1 MKTIELKS
9 PLEHIQKSIDLLDRV
24 TNKEYLLMLGGGE
37 PLKGLYN
44 KMSFSFNYPFPA
56 DVAMTDEIWGEYSQ
70 HSESNELMI
79 KNTGF
84 LGRVRWERANFYPM
98 LSPKPIDP
106 NMDAAG
112 YELELLKL
120 FEKYYENMAVI
131 LNMDLEGGVV
141 GIMPNSE
148 AVDSEKL
155 ILAYKGSD
163 NKQRVTV
170 SIKCVMEKFS
180 NIILLVDTDEKCG
193 KFSKIFKHETD
204 VRKYPILVLK
214 NMKDVTAF
222 CYSEK

>member
-1 MKTIELKS
+1 
-9 PLEHIQKSIDLLDRV
+9 
-24 TNKEYLLMLGGGE
+24 
-37 PLKGLYN
+37 
-44 KMSFSFNYPFPA
+44 
-56 DVAMTDEIWGEYSQ
+56 
-70 HSESNELMI
+70 
-79 KNTGF
+79 
-84 LGRVRWERANFYPM
+84 
-98 LSPKPIDP
+98 
-106 NMDAAG
+106 MDAAG